1 MTVSIGRAFRRQSR
15 AAWAIVTAAAMF
27 GAPLMAQQPVASP
40 AVRTPVVTAPTA
52 ELNRAFVRDQT
63 WLGAL
68 VYGPSFATTVT
79 SDPLGWTAGY
89 LVMTGGSFFAAAELS
104 RDMTITEPMRRLA
117 NGAALHGAVGALLV
131 GGISNAGAKTTAGA
145 MFLGS
150 MGGTALA
157 LSAGKG
163 VTDDE
168 VAGALFGADA
178 GALAGLGAS
187 RAMGTASTRGDPDRG
202 AAIAALAG
210 MLVGAPL
217 GGAYVASVPYRVT
230 AGDVGTMWSS
240 AAIGATAAYAVVA
253 NSQPT
258 QATQS
263 GVLLAGGALGL
274 LAGDRWMVRR
284 YDHTR
289 ADAQMVSLGAAA
301 GGLMGAGVSVLTG
314 ASKERF
320 SAATAALTAAG
331 ALGGVVMAERF
342 VTPLADAGRKIG
354 RLEVHPEGVLATAMR
369 TPGAH
374 TLLQWTF

>member
-1 MTVSIGRAFRRQSR
+1 MMKVFRDRSSRQR
-15 AAWAIVTAAAMF
+15 IILALVTLAAIATPSV
-27 GAPLMAQQPVASP
+27 PLVAQQQPVP
-40 AVRTPVVTAPTA
+40 AAVSAPVAPVATAPAA

-63 WLGAL
+63 WLGAV
-68 VYGPSFATTVT
+68 VYGPSFATTIT
-79 SDPLGWTAGY
+79 SEALGWTAGY
-89 LVMTGGSFFAAAELS
+89 LVMAGGSFFAAAELS
-104 RDMTITEPMRRLA
+104 RDITITEPMRRLA
-117 NGAALHGAVGALLV
+117 NGAAIHGAAGALVV
-131 GGISNAGAKTTAGA
+131 GGLSNAGAKTTAGA
-145 MFLGS
+145 IFLGS
-150 MGGTALA
+150 LGGTALA
-157 LSAGKG
+157 LAAGKG

-178 GALAGLGAS
+178 GSLVGLGTS
-187 RAMGTASTRGDPDRG
+187 RALGGSARG

-210 MLVGAPL
+210 MAIGAPL

-230 AGDVGTMWSS
+230 AGDVGTLWSS
-240 AAIGATAAYAVVA
+240 AAIGATAGYAAIA
-253 NSQPT
+253 NSRPS

-263 GVLLAGGALGL
+263 GVLLAGSALGL

-289 ADAQMVSLGAAA
+289 ADAQLVSLGAAV

-314 ASKERF
+314 ASKDRF
-320 SAATAALTAAG
+320 SANTAALSAAG

-342 VTPLADAGRKIG
+342 ITPLADAGRKIG
-354 RLEVHPEGVLATAMR
+354 RIEVHPEGVLAAAMR